1 MPGGLAGPR
10 THAHT
15 HAKVTS
21 MSVYDTFLE
30 RGFIAQCTHDDELRA
45 LFAQERV
52 LGYIGFDPTATSLHV
67 GSLIPILSLMH
78 LQREGH
84 RPIAVVGGGT
94 GLIGD
99 PSGKTEMRNMLTLE
113 QISANALAIK
123 EQLSR
128 FLDFSAGQAVMV
140 NNADWLV
147 PLNYIEFLRDVG
159 RYFSV
164 NRMLAA
170 ESVKLRLEQEQGLS
184 FIEFNYAL
192 LQAYDFMHLAKTL
205 DCRLQMGGNDQWGN
219 IVAGVDLTRRMLGK
233 QVYGLTFPLI
243 TTSTGAKMGKTAAGA
258 VWLDPARTSVYDFY
272 QYWVNTTDEDVI
284 RFLLL
289 FTFLPLETIEELSRL
304 RGAELR
310 QAKQALAFEVTKIVH
325 GEAEAKAAQA
335 AALAAFGGP
344 GAGAEGVP
352 STAVPRA
359 RLEAGVPAFQLF
371 VETGLCSSSSDAR
384 RLVAGGGA
392 YVGETRLTAFDQPV
406 TLAMAGEDGA
416 LWLRAGKKKHHRV
429 VAEG

>member
-1 MPGGLAGPR
+1 
-10 THAHT
+10 
-15 HAKVTS
+15 
-21 MSVYDTFLE
+21 MSVYDTFAE
-30 RGFIAQCTHDDELRA
+30 RGFIAQCTHEEELSA
-45 LFAQERV
+45 LFAREQV

-84 RPIAVVGGGT
+84 RPIALVGGGT

-99 PSGKTEMRNMLTLE
+99 PSGKTEMRNMLTIE
-113 QISANALAIK
+113 QIQSNALAIK
-123 EQLSR
+123 DQLSR
-128 FLDFSAGQAVMV
+128 FLDFGPGKAIMD

-192 LQAYDFMHLAKTL
+192 LQAYDFMHLAKTRG
-205 DCRLQMGGNDQWGN
+205 CRLQMGGNDQWGN
-219 IVAGVDLTRRMLGK
+219 IVAGVDLSRRMLGT

-243 TTSTGAKMGKTAAGA
+243 TTSSGAKMGKTAAGA
-258 VWLDPARTSVYDFY
+258 VWLDSERTSVYDFY
-272 QYWVNTTDEDVI
+272 QYWVNTTDEDVV
-284 RFLLL
+284 RFLKL
-289 FTFLPLETIEELSRL
+289 FTFLPMAEIEELARL
-304 RGAELR
+304 TGADIR
-310 QAKQALAFEVTKIVH
+310 QAKQVLAFEVTKVVH

-335 AALAAFGGP
+335 AASAAFGGA
-344 GAGAEGVP
+344 GAGDAEGVP
-352 STAVPRA
+352 TTTLAKA
-359 RLEAGVPAFQLF
+359 RLVAGIPAFQLF
-371 VETGLCSSSSDAR
+371 SAETGLCKTSSDAR
-384 RLVAGGGA
+384 RLIAQGGA
-392 YVGETRLTAFDQPV
+392 YVGDTRLTAFDQPV
-406 TLAMAGEDGA
+406 TLAMAGADGA

-429 VAEG
+429 IPE